1 MTTPDGAA
9 DRPLP
14 DAVPPAAPAPS
25 AAGPADPVP
34 YAGGPYAAGP
44 AVPGLHAAA
53 PADPGPAVPAPP
65 RPLPASEPFEP
76 TGVVWTPVS
85 PRLAT
90 ARLVGGLGWLVVP
103 LVGLVVAAVL
113 TELVWL
119 WLAAAALAV
128 VTGWV
133 LWLVPRQ
140 VRALG
145 YAERADDLLLRRG
158 ILFRSMVVVPYGRM
172 QYVDVTAGPLARRFG
187 IASVQLH
194 TASPGTDASIDGLP
208 TAEAARLRDQLASRG
223 EARLAG
229 L

>member
-1 MTTPDGAA
+1 MTSPASHEHEAVNLQSTA
-9 DRPLP
+9 D
-14 DAVPPAAPAPS
+14 
-25 AAGPADPVP
+25 
-34 YAGGPYAAGP
+34 GGPEGRAGT
-44 AVPGLHAAA
+44 AVT
-53 PADPGPAVPAPP
+53 
-65 RPLPASEPFEP
+65 RASEPFEP
-76 TGVVWTPVS
+76 EGVVWTPVS

-90 ARLVGGLGWLVVP
+90 ARLVVTGCWLVPPIV
-103 LVGLVVAAVL
+103 LVAVIAAL
-113 TELVWL
+113 TSAWVWL
-119 WLAAAALAV
+119 GVLVLLALAV
-128 VTGWV
+128 WV
-133 LWLVPRQ
+133 AVLVPRQ
-140 VRALG
+140 VRAMG

-172 QYVDVTAGPLARRFG
+172 QYVDVNAGPLARRFG

>member
-1 MTTPDGAA
+1 MTTPDGGAA
-9 DRPLP
+9 ALPQP
-14 DAVPPAAPAPS
+14 DAVPATP
-25 AAGPADPVP
+25 
-34 YAGGPYAAGP
+34 
-44 AVPGLHAAA
+44 
-53 PADPGPAVPAPP
+53 PGPVS
-65 RPLPASEPFEP
+65 RSEPFEP
-76 TGVVWTPVS
+76 AGVAWTPVS
-85 PRLAT
+85 SRLAT
-90 ARLVGGLGWLVVP
+90 ARVVVGLCWLGVP
-103 LVGLVVAAVL
+103 LLALALAAALSGVAWLWAGVAVLAVL
-113 TELVWL
+113 TL
-119 WLAAAALAV
+119 WL
-128 VTGWV
+128 

-140 VRALG
+140 VRAMG